1 MRKMRHID
9 SRTTFVGHPS
19 PVPFYI
25 APAGLA
31 KLGHPDGETGI
42 VRGAAPH
49 DVLQIVSSGASLS
62 IDEIF
67 AAKKPNQS
75 LAWQFY
81 KHSTPEVA
89 EQKLKKA
96 LELGAKSIWL
106 TADVPVL
113 GKRERDL
120 KLKAR
125 SQNYEHPITAVRPLP
140 FVPSSHTLS
149 LNRLVV
155 LSALLGFPFPRPR
168 LNSVFSSTLTHSP
181 LDFDSNTRR
190 LVAMRRTCRRRRKVF
205 PTLATVRLLRC
216 RPSFRC
222 FS

>member
-1 MRKMRHID
+1 MRHID
-9 SRTTFVGHPS
+9 SRTSFVGLPS

-31 KLGHPDGETGI
+31 KLGHPDGEVGI

-67 AAKKPNQS
+67 AAKVPQQN

-89 EQKLKKA
+89 EEKLKKA

-125 SQNYEHPITAVRPLP
+125 SQNYEHPITAVRLCFLLCRAHSRPLSRCP
-140 FVPSSHTLS
+140 FKPS
-149 LNRLVV
+149 
-155 LSALLGFPFPRPR
+155 F
-168 LNSVFSSTLTHSP
+168 
-181 LDFDSNTRR
+181 
-190 LVAMRRTCRRRRKVF
+190 
-205 PTLATVRLLRC
+205 LLRFGTNSS
-216 RPSFRC
+216 PSFSR
-222 FS
+222 